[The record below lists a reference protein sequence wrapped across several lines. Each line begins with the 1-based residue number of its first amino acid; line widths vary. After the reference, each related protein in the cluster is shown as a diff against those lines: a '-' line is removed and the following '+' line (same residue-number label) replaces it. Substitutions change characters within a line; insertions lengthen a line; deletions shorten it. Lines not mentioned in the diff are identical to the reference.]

1 MINTDMYRVNVE
13 RNREI
18 KLRNCTSSYLH
29 SRNMGNKDFGLT
41 GQKRNANVK
50 IGNPKKQKL
59 KYQDRLLLEE
69 KKNLKK
75 YERFKNQINEVKNE
89 INEYKIKNKTIITKM
104 LSSEAETKKLTELK
118 EKIDDFLKSNNED
131 KEKIS
136 YVS

>member
-1 MINTDMYRVNVE
+1 
-13 RNREI
+13 
-18 KLRNCTSSYLH
+18 
-29 SRNMGNKDFGLT
+29 MGNKDFGLT
-41 GQKRNANVK
+41 GQKRNPNVK

-69 KKNLKK
+69 KKNLKR